1 MAASEKGKK
10 KKDKLSISRCHKIL
24 SISRCQN
31 IHPKYII
38 SKPNFFSF
46 YFILFYFILYYD
58 TWYDIQVLNNKKL
71 NILKKPI
78 EHVYSSIIKHITKK
92 KKGNTPYIV

>member
-10 KKDKLSISRCHKIL
+10 KRDKLSISRCHKIL
-24 SISRCQN
+24 SISRCEN

-46 YFILFYFILYYD
+46 FYFYFILYYD
-58 TWYDIQVLNNKKL
+58 TWYDIQVLNNNKL

-78 EHVYSSIIKHITKK
+78 EHVYSSIIKHIKK
-92 KKGNTPYIV
+92 KDKKGNTPYIV